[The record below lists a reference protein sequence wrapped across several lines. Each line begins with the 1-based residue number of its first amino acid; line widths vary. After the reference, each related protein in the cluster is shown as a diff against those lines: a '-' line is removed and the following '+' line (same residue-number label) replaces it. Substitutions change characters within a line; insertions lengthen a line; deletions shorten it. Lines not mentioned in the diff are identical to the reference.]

1 MNADN
6 IYRSY
11 KNKVIIL
18 TLLFV
23 FIASFLNAGQPDTLF
38 RSDGIIRM
46 ELRADFSAINK
57 DRDGDPQEHRGML
70 TYRTPDGETVRLK
83 VKVTT
88 RGNFRLDPSNCS
100 FPPLLL
106 DFKKDEVENTLFAN
120 QDKLKLV
127 TPCQT
132 EEDVVNEYLIYKMY
146 NQVTDLSMKVRLV
159 NILYF
164 DSGNNKKLFER
175 HSFFI
180 EDRDHTA
187 ERNNAIAREM
197 FATPYDLAEDNI
209 KKLSVFQYLIG
220 NKDWF
225 ISSRKNIILMQS
237 KDLSSLFAVPYDFDM
252 SGFVNADYSK
262 PEGVPDYLLSDKRVY
277 KGVCYSFDELKEVF
291 EFYRELK
298 SQFESVING
307 QELLSKT
314 VKKHI
319 LQYLNDSYKVLEN
332 NELVA
337 NKFLNTCETRKDY
350 NLFE

>member
-1 MNADN
+1 MKLKNYTKTFLLKSLILIFSFGILARTTNAS
-6 IYRSY
+6 R
-11 KNKVIIL
+11 
-18 TLLFV
+18 
-23 FIASFLNAGQPDTLF
+23 PDTLF
-38 RSDGIIRM
+38 RSDEIFRM

-57 DRDGDPQEHRGML
+57 DRDGEPQEHRGVL
-70 TYRTPDGETVRLK
+70 TYLTPDGQTVKLR

-106 DFKKDEVENTLFAN
+106 DFKKEEVENSLFAN

-132 EEDVVNEYLIYKMY
+132 EVDVINEYMIYKLY

-159 NILYF
+159 RILYF
-164 DSGNNKKLFER
+164 DTEQNKKVFER

-180 EDRDHTA
+180 EDRERTA
-187 ERNNAIAREM
+187 ERNDLMAIDR
-197 FATPYDLAEDNI
+197 FATPFDINEENF

-237 KDLSSLFAVPYDFDM
+237 KDSSSLYAVPYDFDM
-252 SGFVNADYSK
+252 AGFVDADYSK
-262 PEGVPDYLLSDKRVY
+262 PEGVPENMLSDKRVY
-277 KGVCYSFDELKEVF
+277 KGVCYSYDELKEVF

-298 SQFESVING
+298 PQFEYVING
-307 QELLSKT
+307 QVLLSKT
-314 VKKHI
+314 GKKQI

-337 NKFLNTCETRKDY
+337 NKLLNTCETRKDY
-350 NLFE
+350 NL

>member
-1 MNADN
+1 
-6 IYRSY
+6 
-11 KNKVIIL
+11 
-18 TLLFV
+18 
-23 FIASFLNAGQPDTLF
+23 
-38 RSDGIIRM
+38 M
-46 ELRADFSAINK
+46 ELRADFSAIQN
-57 DRDGDPQEHRGML
+57 DRDGDPQEHRGVL
-70 TYRTPDGETVRLK
+70 TYQTPDGQTVKLR

-106 DFKKDEVENTLFAN
+106 DFKKEEVENTLFTS

-132 EEDVVNEYLIYKMY
+132 EVNIFNEYLIYKMY

-164 DSGNNKKLFER
+164 DSGQNKKVFER

-180 EDRDHTA
+180 EDKERTA
-187 ERNNAIAREM
+187 ERNDLIAKDR
-197 FATPYDLAEDNI
+197 FATPFDIDQDNF

-237 KDLSSLFAVPYDFDM
+237 ADSSSLFAVPYDFDM
-252 SGFVNADYSK
+252 AGFVDADYSK
-262 PEGVPDYLLSDKRVY
+262 PAGVPENMLSDKRVY
-277 KGVCYSFDELKEVF
+277 KGVCYSYDELKGVF

-298 SQFESVING
+298 PQFEYVING
-307 QELLSKT
+307 QELVSKT
-314 VKKHI
+314 GKKQI
-319 LQYLNDSYKVLEN
+319 LQYLNDSYKVLES